1 MLVTPHPLPKL
12 LPRKGPQLS
21 DLGLLLKNLDLA
33 LLANGTQGHCDC
45 EIRAASSS
53 MLLWIFDQA
62 FDDDMCIYK

>member
-1 MLVTPHPLPKL
+1 MMLVTPHPLPKL

-53 MLLWIFDQA
+53 MLL
-62 FDDDMCIYK
+62 